1 MFREIVGHCLQN
13 KQKKAFP
20 AFGVALSIGLLLG
33 VLTAGSGT
41 AFALEAGPKP
51 QPEQI
56 VGPATG
62 LPVPRFVSLKSNRIN
77 VRRGPGSDNEILWVF
92 RKKGLPVEI
101 TAESGRWRRI
111 RDQEGETGWVWHSML
126 DGRRGAIVTGLSGD
140 DAPVPLFAEPAQSS
154 QVLAYAEKGVVARL
168 PFCQD
173 QWCELEINGYDGW
186 VLRDMLWGTYQGE
199 NFE

>member
-1 MFREIVGHCLQN
+1 MFREIVAHCLPN
-13 KQKKAFP
+13 KQKRAFRAIGAALGIALLVGAP
-20 AFGVALSIGLLLG
+20 A
-33 VLTAGSGT
+33 TGT
-41 AFALEAGPKP
+41 RAAFALETGPKAR
-51 QPEQI
+51 PEQSA
-56 VGPATG
+56 GPATG

-92 RKKGLPVEI
+92 HRKGLPVEI

-126 DGRRGAIVTGLSGD
+126 DGRRGAIVTGLDGD
-140 DAPVPLFAEPAQSS
+140 DTPAPLFAEPSQSA

-168 PFCQD
+168 TFCQD